1 MIVKKSI
8 AIIKYENIGGLKPLL
23 KKKNLQ
29 IQKTK
34 TNWIKTTK
42 LTVLVNDDF

>member
-23 KKKNLQ
+23 KKIIYKDRR
-29 IQKTK
+29 
-34 TNWIKTTK
+34 TK
-42 LTVLVNDDF
+42 LIGLKQLILLF

>member
-23 KKKNLQ
+23 KKSNLQ
-29 IQKTK
+29 RQKNK
-34 TNWIKTTK
+34 TNWIKTTNF
-42 LTVLVNDDF
+42 TVLVNDDF